1 MQTTETKMK
10 QKVDDILLD
19 ISWAQLSKKYFGK
32 SRSWLNQKLNG
43 MDSNGGTG
51 DFNEKEKQRL
61 KEALQDLSQRIDRCA
76 REIE

>member
-43 MDSNGGTG
+43 TDSNGGTG

-61 KEALQDLSQRIDRCA
+61 KEALQDLSQRIERCA